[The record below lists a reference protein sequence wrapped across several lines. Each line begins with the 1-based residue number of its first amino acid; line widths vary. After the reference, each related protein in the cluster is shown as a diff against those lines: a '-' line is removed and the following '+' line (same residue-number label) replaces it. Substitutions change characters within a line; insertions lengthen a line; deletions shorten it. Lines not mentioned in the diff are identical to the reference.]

1 MSRQIRFFLKP
12 HTFLHET
19 ALRPHE
25 TSESDHR
32 NHRSPEW
39 LKTPVRVHT
48 SLLESSSNARLCGEG
63 LHDDTKNRCLT
74 HYVHMNPEKLCRF
87 KNGQIRVNIAFETYS
102 GTHKRI
108 PCVPGGIRVWGCFM
122 GRSAAV
128 HKKPLERSSC
138 ELQIPQATQVTPGAD
153 AQKSKFHNSWLDMH
167 LIIFLSSHYI
177 HWFFFFEKLVIQI
190 VERGRK

>member
-1 MSRQIRFFLKP
+1 MSRQIRIFLKP
-12 HTFLHET
+12 HTLLHES

-32 NHRSPEW
+32 NHRSLEW

-48 SLLESSSNARLCGEG
+48 SLLESSSNARLCGGG

-74 HYVHMNPEKLCRF
+74 HYVHMNPEKLGRF
-87 KNGQIRVNIAFETYS
+87 KNGQIRVNIAFEAYS
-102 GTHKRI
+102 GTHRRI

-138 ELQIPQATQVTPGAD
+138 ELQIPQATQVTPRAD

-167 LIIFLSSHYI
+167 LIIFLSSRYI
-177 HWFFFFEKLVIQI
+177 HWFFSL
-190 VERGRK
+190 RN

>member
-1 MSRQIRFFLKP
+1 MNLCVKFQFLFFGQGPTLTETINETLELRHSISRSLYLTTSRRIWILLKP
-12 HTFLHET
+12 HTFLHES

-25 TSESDHR
+25 ISESDHR

-87 KNGQIRVNIAFETYS
+87 KNGQIRVNIAFEAYS

-108 PCVPGGIRVWGCFM
+108 PCVPGGIRV
-122 GRSAAV
+122 
-128 HKKPLERSSC
+128 
-138 ELQIPQATQVTPGAD
+138 
-153 AQKSKFHNSWLDMH
+153 
-167 LIIFLSSHYI
+167 
-177 HWFFFFEKLVIQI
+177 
-190 VERGRK
+190 

>member
-1 MSRQIRFFLKP
+1 MSRQIRIFLKP
-12 HTFLHET
+12 HTLLHES

-48 SLLESSSNARLCGEG
+48 SLLESSSNARLCGGG

-87 KNGQIRVNIAFETYS
+87 KNGQIRVNIAFEAYS

-128 HKKPLERSSC
+128 HKNPWKEAVANFKYRRLHKKHPEPTHKNQSF
-138 ELQIPQATQVTPGAD
+138 ITHD
-153 AQKSKFHNSWLDMH
+153 
-167 LIIFLSSHYI
+167 LICTWSFFSVLTIFI
-177 HWFFFFEKLVIQI
+177 DFFSL
-190 VERGRK
+190 RN